1 MSYVL
6 CNRTSSTSQGNNS
19 LHFQRA
25 DGRRRHTDGCQDTTG
40 RVTAHDN
47 SVTATQTFCHFSGNH
62 IITSWSLNSPF
73 ASLWIQLKYAHPF
86 GDYFKIEFVLLDLNF
101 FSFTKLLNLLWTVVR
116 EMNHKLWIT
125 PCACSAKCSNF
136 VEFWNG
142 KQLSLY
148 SLLKMQ

>member
-62 IITSWSLNSPF
+62 IITSWSLNSPS

-86 GDYFKIEFVLLDLNF
+86 GDNFKNEFVLLDLNF
-101 FSFTKLLNLLWTVVR
+101 HSLNYWIYYGLLLEKWITSYGLLLVHVRKNVQILLN
-116 EMNHKLWIT
+116 
-125 PCACSAKCSNF
+125 S
-136 VEFWNG
+136 
-142 KQLSLY
+142 
-148 SLLKMQ
+148 